1 MSKSQETYS
10 KKEKEKKRLQK
21 RKEKAEKRAERK
33 ANSKGGGLSNMMAY
47 IDENGNISD
56 TPPDPDAKVEIELE
70 DIVTSVPKQE
80 KVELDLDAVREG
92 KIDFFNTD
100 KGFGFIKES
109 GTGESYFVH
118 YKGLVD
124 DVTEG
129 DKVTFQLEEGMKGLQ
144 ATKVTKS

>member
-10 KKEKEKKRLQK
+10 KKEKEKKRRK
-21 RKEKAEKRAERK
+21 KKKEKEEKRAERK
-33 ANSKGGGLSNMMAY
+33 ANAVKGTLDNMIAY

-80 KVELDLDAVREG
+80 AFDMEATREG

-100 KGFGFIKES
+100 KGFGFIKEI
-109 GTGESYFVH
+109 GTNESYFVH
-118 YKGLVD
+118 YKGLNQE
-124 DVTEG
+124 VTEG
-129 DKVTFQLEEGMKGLQ
+129 DKVSFELEKGMKGLN
-144 ATKVTKS
+144 AINVTKI

>member
-10 KKEKEKKRLQK
+10 KKEKEKKRLRK
-21 RKEKAEKRAERK
+21 RKEKEEKRAERR
-33 ANSKGGGLSNMMAY
+33 ANAVSGTLDNMMAY

-70 DIVTSVPKQE
+70 DIAISVSKQE
-80 KVELDLDAVREG
+80 KVELDLDEVRTG

-109 GTGESYFVH
+109 VTSESYFVH
-118 YKGLVD
+118 YKGLID

-129 DKVTFQLEEGMKGLQ
+129 DKVEFQLEEGMKGLQ
-144 ATKVTKS
+144 ATKVKKV

>member
-10 KKEKEKKRLQK
+10 KKEKEKKRLKK
-21 RKEKAEKRAERK
+21 RKEKEEKRLERK
-33 ANSKGGGLSNMMAY
+33 ANSKGGGLDNMIAY
-47 IDENGNISD
+47 IDEHGNISD

-80 KVELDLDAVREG
+80 EFDMEATREG

-100 KGFGFIKES
+100 KGFGFIKEI
-109 GTGESYFVH
+109 GTNESYFVH
-118 YKGLVD
+118 YKGLID

-129 DKVTFQLEEGMKGLQ
+129 DKVSFELEKGMKGLN
-144 ATKVTKS
+144 AINVTKI

>member
-10 KKEKEKKRLQK
+10 KKEKEKKRRK
-21 RKEKAEKRAERK
+21 KKKEKEEKRAERK
-33 ANSKGGGLSNMMAY
+33 ANAVSGTLDNMMAY
-47 IDENGNISD
+47 IDEHGNISD
-56 TPPDPDAKVEIELE
+56 TPPDPENKVEFELE

-80 KVELDLDAVREG
+80 EFDMDATREG

-100 KGFGFIKES
+100 KGFGFIKEI

-124 DVTEG
+124 DVAEG
-129 DKVTFQLEEGMKGLQ
+129 NKVSFELEKGMKGLN
-144 ATKVTKS
+144 AINVKLIK